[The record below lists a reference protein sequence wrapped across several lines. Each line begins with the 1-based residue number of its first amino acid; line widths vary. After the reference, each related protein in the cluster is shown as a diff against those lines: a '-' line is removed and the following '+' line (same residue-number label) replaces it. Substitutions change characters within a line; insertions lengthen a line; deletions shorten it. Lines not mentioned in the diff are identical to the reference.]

1 MMKTLYA
8 TSILLILTIPLIS
21 QTLTQKTDLDK
32 KVQAYLDKNQSNR
45 HEGNIPASDGKIFFD
60 LIVKNGYTR
69 ALEIGTST
77 GYSTIWLAWA
87 LSKTGGK
94 LITIEIDEARYK
106 TAMANF
112 KEAGLSD
119 YIDARLAD
127 AHKLVYQLKGPF
139 DFVLMDADKSMEYIE
154 ATAPNIVQGGLF
166 VSHGFHDQNES
177 YEQSLKR
184 LKSFETNFNTGG
196 GFCISKKK

>member
-1 MMKTLYA
+1 MKSLFA
-8 TSILLILTIPLIS
+8 ISILFILAIPLFS
-21 QTLTQKTDLDK
+21 QTNIRSVDLDK
-32 KVQAYLDKNQSNR
+32 KVRAYLDKTQSNR
-45 HEGNIPASDGKIFFD
+45 HEGNIPASDGKLFYD
-60 LIVKNGYTR
+60 LIVKNGYTS

-106 TAMANF
+106 AALVNF

-139 DFVLMDADKSMEYIE
+139 DFVLMDADRSTEYLE
-154 ATAPNIVQGGLF
+154 ATAPKLIKGGIYITHGGNDPNEDYSLF
-166 VSHGFHDQNES
+166 
-177 YEQSLKR
+177 LKG
-184 LKSFETNFNTGG
+184 LKDFDTDFNPGG
-196 GFCISKKK
+196 RFCISKKK